1 MVKGKKNRIGRL
13 FGIAIAALVVYLAV
27 SSMVLQVDIT
37 SYQERLTALQQ
48 QCADQEIEN
57 EQLSERVEQGAD
69 YDYVIRTAREKLGL
83 IFPEE
88 QVFYNASGNQ

>member
-37 SYQERLTALQQ
+37 SYQAKLAGLEQ

-57 EQLSERVEQGAD
+57 EQLSEQVEKGAD

>member
-1 MVKGKKNRIGRL
+1 MKGKKNRVNRL
-13 FGIAIAALVVYLAV
+13 FGIAVGALVVYLAI
-27 SSMVLQVDIT
+27 SSMVLYVDIT
-37 SYQERLTALQQ
+37 SYQNKHDDLTR
-48 QCADQEIEN
+48 QCEEQEIEN
-57 EQLSERVEQGAD
+57 QQLGARIEEGAD

>member
-1 MVKGKKNRIGRL
+1 MKGKKNRVNRL
-13 FGIAIAALVVYLAV
+13 FGIAVGALVVYLAI
-27 SSMVLQVDIT
+27 SSMVLYVDIT
-37 SYQERLTALQQ
+37 SYQSRLDELNR
-48 QCADQEIEN
+48 QCQEQEIEN
-57 EQLSERVEQGAD
+57 RQLGARIEEGAD

>member
-1 MVKGKKNRIGRL
+1 MKGKKSKVNRL
-13 FGIAIAALVVYLAV
+13 FGIAIFALVVYLAI

-37 SYQERLTALQQ
+37 SYQNKLDSLEQ
-48 QCADQEIEN
+48 QCAEQEIEN
-57 EQLSERVEQGAD
+57 AQLDARIEEGAD

-88 QVFYNASGNQ
+88 QVFYNASGTQ

>member
-1 MVKGKKNRIGRL
+1 MKSEKNRVNRL
-13 FGIAIAALVVYLAV
+13 FGIAVGALVVYLAI
-27 SSMVLQVDIT
+27 SSMVLYVDIT
-37 SYQERLTALQQ
+37 SYQNKLDDLTR
-48 QCADQEIEN
+48 QCEEQEIEN
-57 EQLSERVEQGAD
+57 QQIGARIEEGAD

>member
-1 MVKGKKNRIGRL
+1 MKSKKNRVNRL
-13 FGIAIAALVVYLAV
+13 FGIAVGALVVYLAI
-27 SSMVLQVDIT
+27 SSMVLYVDIT
-37 SYQERLTALQQ
+37 SYQNKLDDLTR
-48 QCADQEIEN
+48 QCEEQEIEN
-57 EQLSERVEQGAD
+57 QQLGARIEEGVD

>member
-1 MVKGKKNRIGRL
+1 MKGKKNRVNRL
-13 FGIAIAALVVYLAV
+13 FGIAVGALVIYLAI
-27 SSMVLQVDIT
+27 SSMVLYVDIT
-37 SYQERLTALQQ
+37 SYQSRLDELNR
-48 QCADQEIEN
+48 QCQEQEIEN
-57 EQLSERVEQGAD
+57 QQLGARIEEGAD

>member
-1 MVKGKKNRIGRL
+1 MKSKKNRVNRL
-13 FGIAIAALVVYLAV
+13 FGIAVGALVVYLV
-27 SSMVLQVDIT
+27 ISSMVLYVDST
-37 SYQERLTALQQ
+37 SYQNKLDDLTRQGEE
-48 QCADQEIEN
+48 QEIEIQ
-57 EQLSERVEQGAD
+57 QLGARIEEGAD

>member
-1 MVKGKKNRIGRL
+1 MKSKKNRVNRL
-13 FGIAIAALVVYLAV
+13 FGIAVGALVVYLAI
-27 SSMVLQVDIT
+27 SSMVLYVDIT
-37 SYQERLTALQQ
+37 SYQSRLDELNRQFQ
-48 QCADQEIEN
+48 EQEIEN
-57 EQLSERVEQGAD
+57 QQLGARIEEGAD

>member
-1 MVKGKKNRIGRL
+1 MKSKKNRVNRL
-13 FGIAIAALVVYLAV
+13 FGIAVGALVVYLAI
-27 SSMVLQVDIT
+27 SSMVLYVDIT
-37 SYQERLTALQQ
+37 SYQNKLDDLTR
-48 QCADQEIEN
+48 QCEEQEIEN
-57 EQLSERVEQGAD
+57 QQLDARIEEGAD

>member
-1 MVKGKKNRIGRL
+1 MKSKKNRVNRL
-13 FGIAIAALVVYLAV
+13 FGIAVGALVVYLAI
-27 SSMVLQVDIT
+27 SSMVLYVDIT
-37 SYQERLTALQQ
+37 SYQNKLDDLTR
-48 QCADQEIEN
+48 QCEEQEIEN
-57 EQLSERVEQGAD
+57 QQLGARIEEGAD

>member
-1 MVKGKKNRIGRL
+1 MKSKKNRVNRL
-13 FGIAIAALVVYLAV
+13 FGIAAGALGVYLAI
-27 SSMVLQVDIT
+27 SSMVLYVDIT
-37 SYQERLTALQQ
+37 SYQNKLDDLTR
-48 QCADQEIEN
+48 QCQEQEIEN
-57 EQLSERVEQGAD
+57 QQLGARIEEGAD

>member
-1 MVKGKKNRIGRL
+1 MKSKKNRVNRL
-13 FGIAIAALVVYLAV
+13 FGIAVGALVVYLAI
-27 SSMVLQVDIT
+27 SSMVLYVDIT
-37 SYQERLTALQQ
+37 SYQNRLDDLTR
-48 QCADQEIEN
+48 QCEEQEIEN
-57 EQLSERVEQGAD
+57 QQLGARIEEGAD

>member
-1 MVKGKKNRIGRL
+1 MKSKKNRVNRL
-13 FGIAIAALVVYLAV
+13 FGIAVGALVVYLAI
-27 SSMVLQVDIT
+27 SSMVLYVDIT
-37 SYQERLTALQQ
+37 SYQSKLDDLTR
-48 QCADQEIEN
+48 QCEEQEIEN
-57 EQLSERVEQGAD
+57 QQLGARIEEGAD

>member
-1 MVKGKKNRIGRL
+1 MKSKKNRVNRL
-13 FGIAIAALVVYLAV
+13 FGIAVGALVVYLAI
-27 SSMVLQVDIT
+27 SSMVLYVDIT
-37 SYQERLTALQQ
+37 SYQSKLDDLTR
-48 QCADQEIEN
+48 QCEEQEIEN
-57 EQLSERVEQGAD
+57 QQLDARIEEGAD

>member
-1 MVKGKKNRIGRL
+1 MKSKKNRVNRL
-13 FGIAIAALVVYLAV
+13 FGIAVGALVIYLAI
-27 SSMVLQVDIT
+27 SSMVLYVDIT
-37 SYQERLTALQQ
+37 SYQNRLDDLTR
-48 QCADQEIEN
+48 QCEEQEIEN
-57 EQLSERVEQGAD
+57 QQLGARIEEGAD

>member
-1 MVKGKKNRIGRL
+1 MKGKKNRVNRL
-13 FGIAIAALVVYLAV
+13 FGIAVGALVVYLAI
-27 SSMVLQVDIT
+27 SSMVLYVDIT
-37 SYQERLTALQQ
+37 SYQNKLDDLTR
-48 QCADQEIEN
+48 QCEEQEIEN
-57 EQLSERVEQGAD
+57 QQLGARIEEGAD

>member
-1 MVKGKKNRIGRL
+1 MKSKKNRVNRL
-13 FGIAIAALVVYLAV
+13 FGIAVGALVVYLAI
-27 SSMVLQVDIT
+27 SSMVLYVDIT
-37 SYQERLTALQQ
+37 SYQNKLDDLTR
-48 QCADQEIEN
+48 QCQEQEIEN
-57 EQLSERVEQGAD
+57 QQLGARIEEGAD

>member
-1 MVKGKKNRIGRL
+1 MKGKKNRVNRL
-13 FGIAIAALVVYLAV
+13 FGIAVGALVVYLAI
-27 SSMVLQVDIT
+27 SSMVLYVDIT
-37 SYQERLTALQQ
+37 SYQNKLDDLTR
-48 QCADQEIEN
+48 QCQEQEIEN
-57 EQLSERVEQGAD
+57 QQLGARIEEGAD